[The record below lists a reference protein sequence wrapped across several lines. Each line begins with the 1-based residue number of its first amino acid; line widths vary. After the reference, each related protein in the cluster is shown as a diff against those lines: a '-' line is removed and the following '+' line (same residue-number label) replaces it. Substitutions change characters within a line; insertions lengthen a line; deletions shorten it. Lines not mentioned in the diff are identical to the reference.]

1 MILRCCIALLALSTA
16 LSAQPSGGVG
26 NGGESGVVSPFFPIG
41 GLIPVASAGGGG
53 QGGVPGDSGVP
64 GDGGGS
70 GPVGTVAV
78 GSRAGPGRA
87 STARGVSAAKG
98 GTRAGNAGTS
108 QPFNYVINDS
118 WQMWWET
125 NKFDFIDLH
134 RVQDAPLTG
143 QGRLIETETQRDK
156 RLAQIRVVLDTT
168 VLPLFRQL
176 TEAPD
181 PAVRAS
187 AAVALGK
194 LQDTEGAILAKAML
208 ADGSWNVRLAAMLA
222 LGITESGRAS
232 YQLVSI
238 AADAKFGRELL
249 DNSGLSDQERGTA
262 LLTAAL
268 RGQGSTEII
277 LDELLEEPDEVPN
290 QLLATACEAAGLSR
304 NTRHITSLTTIAR
317 DESHPEFIRSAAL
330 NALGRMGDPAVV
342 PTLLA
347 ALDQG
352 IQPRRAAAI
361 GLGYTAHGGL
371 SSVIDRLVLAVE
383 DDSDAPTRHF
393 AAITLGRLGGE
404 QARAALT
411 SLFVKP
417 SSDMRPWL
425 ALALGLSERN
435 NPQGEVPALL
445 AAKAERESNANS
457 LAAYM
462 IALGLS
468 GGDQAFDT
476 LSRYIDDSKVLT
488 ASYAALGLGLSG
500 HRDAHPVLRDALKSS
515 SSPIFQQRAA
525 LGLGLLGNSAVVPSL
540 VGLIQNSGNAPVASF
555 AALAIGFLGDE
566 NALGPLL
573 QIIEKEGPSGIATTY
588 AISAV
593 GQLFDQDRRPALS
606 RLASGDNYLARSN
619 AANNLLLL
627 GF

>member
-1 MILRCCIALLALSTA
+1 MNLRCCIALLALSTA
-16 LSAQPSGGVG
+16 LSAQPSGGAG
-26 NGGESGVVSPFFPIG
+26 NGGDSGVVSPFFPIG
-41 GLIPVASAGGGG
+41 GLIPVISAGGG
-53 QGGVPGDSGVP
+53 QGGAPGDSGVP
-64 GDGGGS
+64 GDTGGS
-70 GPVGTVAV
+70 GPAGKVTVGT
-78 GSRAGPGRA
+78 RAGPGRA
-87 STARGVSAAKG
+87 TTRGVSAAKG
-98 GTRAGNAGTS
+98 STRAGSGGTS
-108 QPFNYVINDS
+108 QPTDYGINDS

-125 NKFDFIDLH
+125 NKFDFIELH

-156 RLAQIRVVLDTT
+156 RLAQIRVVLDNT

-187 AAVALGK
+187 AAVALSK
-194 LQDTEGAILAKAML
+194 LQDTEGAVLARTML
-208 ADGSWNVRLAAMLA
+208 ADGSFDVRLAAMLA

-249 DNSGLSDQERGTA
+249 DNSGLSDEERGTA

-268 RGQGSTEII
+268 RGQGSTEMI

-304 NTRHITSLTTIAR
+304 NTRHIAALTTIAR
-317 DESHPEFIRSAAL
+317 DDSHPEFIRSAAL

-352 IQPRRAAAI
+352 IEPRRAAAVA
-361 GLGYTAHGGL
+361 LGYTAHGGL
-371 SSVIDRLVLAVE
+371 SSVIDRLVLAAE

-411 SLFVKP
+411 TLFVKP

-425 ALALGLSERN
+425 ALGLGLCERN
-435 NPQGEVPALL
+435 DPQGDVPTLL
-445 AAKAERESNANS
+445 AAKAERESNADS

-468 GGDQAFDT
+468 GGDQAFET
-476 LSRYIDDSKVLT
+476 LSGYINDNKVLT
-488 ASYAALGLGLSG
+488 SSYAALALGLSG
-500 HRDAHPVLRDALKSS
+500 HRDAHPLLRDALTNS

-540 VGLIQNSGNAPVASF
+540 VGLIKNSGNAPVASF

-573 QIIEKEGPSGIATTY
+573 QIIEKEGSSGIATTY

-593 GQLFDQDRRPALS
+593 GQLFDHDRRPALS

>member
-1 MILRCCIALLALSTA
+1 MINLRSCIALLALSTA
-16 LSAQPSGGVG
+16 LVAQPSGGAA
-26 NGGESGVVSPFFPIG
+26 NGGDSGVVSPFFPIG
-41 GLIPVASAGGGG
+41 GLIPVSSSGGG
-53 QGGVPGDSGVP
+53 QGNVPGDSGVP
-64 GDGGGS
+64 GDDGGD
-70 GPVGTVAV
+70 GPAGTVTL
-78 GSRAGPGRA
+78 GTRGGPGR
-87 STARGVSAAKG
+87 SGSNRGLSAAKS
-98 GTRAGNAGTS
+98 GTRGGSAGMV
-108 QPFNYVINDS
+108 QPISYGINDS

-134 RVQDAPLTG
+134 RVTDAPLTG
-143 QGRLIETETQRDK
+143 QGRLTETETQRAK
-156 RLAQIRVVLDTT
+156 RLAQIQVVLDTT
-168 VLPLFRQL
+168 VLPLIREL
-176 TEAPD
+176 TKAPD

-187 AAVALGK
+187 AAVALCK
-194 LQDTEGAILAKAML
+194 LQDAEGANLAKELL
-208 ADGSWNVRLAAMLA
+208 ADGSFDVRLAAMLA
-222 LGITESGRAS
+222 LGITESGRSS

-238 AADAKFGRELL
+238 AADARFGRELL
-249 DNSGLSDQERGTA
+249 DNSGLSDEERGTA
-262 LLTAAL
+262 LLTAAI
-268 RGQGSTEII
+268 RGQGSTEMI
-277 LDELLEEPDEVPN
+277 LDELLEEPSKVSN

-304 NTRHITSLTTIAR
+304 NTRHIAALTGIAR
-317 DESHPEFIRSAAL
+317 DDSHAEFIRSAAL

-352 IQPRRAAAI
+352 IEPRRAAAV

-371 SSVIDRLVLAVE
+371 TTVIDRLVLAAE
-383 DDSDAPTRHF
+383 EDSDAATRHF

-404 QARAALT
+404 QARSSLM
-411 SLFVKP
+411 SLFIKP
-417 SSDMRPWL
+417 KSDMRPWL
-425 ALALGLSERN
+425 ALGLALCERRD
-435 NPQGEVPALL
+435 PQGDVAALL
-445 AAKAERESNANS
+445 AAKAERESNADS

-462 IALGLS
+462 IALGLC
-468 GGDQAFDT
+468 GGDQAFET
-476 LSRYIDDSKVLT
+476 LSSYLDDSKVLT
-488 ASYAALGLGLSG
+488 SSYAAMALGLTG
-500 HRDAHPVLRDALKSS
+500 HRDAHPVLRDALTHSK
-515 SSPIFQQRAA
+515 SPIFQQRAA

-540 VGLIQNSGNAPVASF
+540 VALIKDSGNAPVASF

-573 QIIEKEGPSGIATTY
+573 QIIQKEGSSGIATTY